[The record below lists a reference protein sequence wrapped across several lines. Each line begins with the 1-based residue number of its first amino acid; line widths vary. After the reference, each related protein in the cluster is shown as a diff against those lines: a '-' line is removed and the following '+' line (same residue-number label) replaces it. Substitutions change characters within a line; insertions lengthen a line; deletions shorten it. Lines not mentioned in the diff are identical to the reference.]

1 MGIKISTYEFREET
15 NVQTIADGENTVLF
29 NLFLNLRPE
38 WWVVRAVY
46 GNEMDSG
53 CENSSPRLS
62 SEIFLLSLRLPDQP
76 SGHSWDTLSEVRPK
90 TR

>member
-1 MGIKISTYEFREET
+1 MVGSE
-15 NVQTIADGENTVLF
+15 
-29 NLFLNLRPE
+29 
-38 WWVVRAVY
+38 AVY

-53 CENSSPRLS
+53 CENSSPHLS